1 MGQLYSAFMDDT
13 VVLLEPSQIAEYKQR
28 LEKIP
33 YLKDCCRGG
42 NLRFLSWNPRAVH
55 FRCAKCNKTIEYDF
69 RFRSYSY
76 L

>member
-13 VVLLEPSQIAEYKQR
+13 VVLLAPEQITEFKQR
-28 LEKIP
+28 LMAIP

-42 NLRFLSWNPRAVH
+42 NLRFLSWNPRTVNFH
-55 FRCAKCNKTIEYDF
+55 CGTCRKTIEYDF